1 MSRARLRSLSFA
13 ALAAMAL
20 SVLASAAP
28 ARAQT
33 AAPVTIRVGAG
44 LDVESAPLIYAQ
56 KAGLFQAAGLN
67 VEIVKLNGG
76 GAAIAAAVVSGA
88 LEFGK
93 ASLVTV
99 IAGHA
104 RGVPLALIAPAAA
117 YSSDS
122 PDIPLIVAASS
133 PIKTAR
139 DLSDGTSTIGVTSL
153 STTGLLAVKDW
164 IDRNG
169 GDSSKV
175 RYVEI
180 SQTATLAAI
189 DTGRITGSPVTEPA
203 LSAAMATGRVRIL
216 AYPYNAIGRH
226 YELAD
231 WFANTAWIAEHR
243 DVAERFATVMAKA
256 NAYAASHEVEMRPL
270 IAAYLDIDPAVLATM
285 KAPERTIYFRPE
297 LIQPVIDDAAK
308 YKLIPA
314 PFRAEELISDAA
326 LKPPK

>member
-1 MSRARLRSLSFA
+1 MSRARMCPPLVV
-13 ALAAMAL
+13 AL
-20 SVLASAAP
+20 SVAIALTCASP
-28 ARAQT
+28 ARAQS
-33 AAPVTIRVGAG
+33 AAPLTTIRVGAG
-44 LDVESAPLIYAQ
+44 LDAESTPLIYAQ
-56 KAGLFQAAGLN
+56 KAGLFAAAGLN

-104 RGVPLALIAPAAA
+104 RGVPLVLIAPAAA
-117 YSSDS
+117 YASDA
-122 PDIPLIVAASS
+122 PDIPLMIAASS
-133 PIKTAR
+133 PIHSAR
-139 DLSDGTSTIGVTSL
+139 DLSDGNSTIGVTSL

-175 RYVEI
+175 HYVEI
-180 SQTATLAAI
+180 SQTATAAAI
-189 DTGRITGSPVTEPA
+189 DAGRLTGSPLTEPA
-203 LSAAMATGRVRIL
+203 LSAAMATGRFRIL
-216 AYPYNAIGRH
+216 AYPYNAIARH

-231 WFANTAWIAEHR
+231 WFANPAWIADHR
-243 DVAERFATVMAKA
+243 DIAERFAQVMAKA

-270 IAAYLDIDPAVLATM
+270 IAAYLDIDPAVLAKM
-285 KAPERTIYFRPE
+285 KAPERTIYFQPE
-297 LIQPVIDDAAK
+297 LIQPVIDDAYK
-308 YKLIPA
+308 YKLIPTT
-314 PFRAEELISDAA
+314 FRAEELISDAA